1 MSDKSITSSILW
13 DRFGISVSVIC
24 AIHCLFLPV
33 LIAILPL
40 TSLSPV
46 LHDWAHPIFI
56 LLIAPTIYY
65 ASRRSHY
72 DSKIVRLLGAGFL
85 LITFGWLL
93 GHFWIGYW
101 FETFATIVGSIL
113 LIFGHWKNYKHHRT
127 CKVASHEHHPV
138 AEEEAK
144 IHSS

>member
-1 MSDKSITSSILW
+1 MSEKSITSSVLW

-24 AIHCLFLPV
+24 AIHCLFFPI

-40 TSLSPV
+40 TSLSAV

-85 LITFGWLL
+85 LDNVRVVAGTLL
-93 GHFWIGYW
+93 DR
-101 FETFATIVGSIL
+101 L
-113 LIFGHWKNYKHHRT
+113 L
-127 CKVASHEHHPV
+127 V
-138 AEEEAK
+138 
-144 IHSS
+144 

>member
-1 MSDKSITSSILW
+1 MSNKSITSSILW
-13 DRFGISVSVIC
+13 DRFGISVSVVC

-33 LIAILPL
+33 LVAILPL
-40 TSLSPV
+40 TSLSAV
-46 LHDWAHPIFI
+46 LHGWAHPLFI

-72 DSKIVRLLGAGFL
+72 DSRIVRLLGAGFL
-85 LITFGWLL
+85 LIILGWLL

-101 FETFATIVGSIL
+101 FESSATVVGSIF

-127 CKVASHEHHPV
+127 CKVSSHEHHPV
-138 AEEEAK
+138 AEENT
-144 IHSS
+144 HQD

>member
-1 MSDKSITSSILW
+1 LSNKSITSSILW
-13 DRFGISVSVIC
+13 DRFGISVSVVC

-33 LIAILPL
+33 LVAILPL
-40 TSLSPV
+40 TSLSAV
-46 LHDWAHPIFI
+46 LHGWAHPLFI

-72 DSKIVRLLGAGFL
+72 DSRIVRLLGAGFL
-85 LITFGWLL
+85 LIILGWLL

-101 FETFATIVGSIL
+101 FETSATVVGSIF

-138 AEEEAK
+138 ADE
-144 IHSS
+144 HSHQD